1 MAVSEKAWGQFSQSD
16 YPDAASYCGASL
28 INENTGP
35 RSGWSK
41 AACHLPVKEPN
52 GDLNINGVHAAAA
65 RLAGAGGG
73 VKASPA
79 SKRSAAR
86 ALVTLYRKLNQTPPD
101 SIVRMAQ

>member
-1 MAVSEKAWGQFSQSD
+1 MAVSEKAWGQFSASD
-16 YPDAASYCGASL
+16 YSDAGSYCDAAL

-41 AACHLPVKEPN
+41 AACKLPVKEPN

-73 VKASPA
+73 VQASPA